1 MVRVLSL
8 TNMIIEKK
16 TGRRVTQREFD
27 AYKARE
33 RRKEEKINRQIE
45 KDLAKKYKKELKE
58 TK

>member
-1 MVRVLSL
+1 
-8 TNMIIEKK
+8 MIIEKK